1 MLLRTAINSGVHSM
15 SAGQKKTGNPAK
27 QRPPK
32 DDRDHAEKSAGTGD
46 DRESAKF
53 EKVDRPG
60 FDLGGSSG
68 DTEAGKGLGLGSDA
82 KENRK
87 GWRLPR

>member
-1 MLLRTAINSGVHSM
+1 M
-15 SAGQKKTGNPAK
+15 SPGKKITGNPAN
-27 QRPPK
+27 QCPPR
-32 DDRDHAEKSAGTGD
+32 DDSDHDEKKAGTRD
-46 DRESAKF
+46 DRESADS

-68 DTEAGKGLGLGSDA
+68 DTDAGKGLGVGSDA
-82 KENRK
+82 KENRE

>member
-1 MLLRTAINSGVHSM
+1 M
-15 SAGQKKTGNPAK
+15 SAGQKQTGNPAK
-27 QRPPK
+27 KRPPS
-32 DDRDHAEKSAGTGD
+32 DDSDHEEKRMVPGA
-46 DRESAKF
+46 DREPADS
-53 EKVDRPG
+53 EKVDRLG

-68 DTEAGKGLGLGSDA
+68 DTDAGKGLGLGNDA

>member
-1 MLLRTAINSGVHSM
+1 M
-15 SAGQKKTGNPAK
+15 SAGQKKTGNPPN
-27 QRPPK
+27 QRPPR
-32 DDRDHAEKSAGTGD
+32 DDSDHPEKKAGTGD
-46 DRESAKF
+46 DRQSADS

-68 DTEAGKGLGLGSDA
+68 DTDAGKGLGIGSDA

>member
-1 MLLRTAINSGVHSM
+1 M
-15 SAGQKKTGNPAK
+15 SAGQKKTGDPAN

-32 DDRDHAEKSAGTGD
+32 DDRDHKEKRAGTGAD
-46 DRESAKF
+46 LETADPA
-53 EKVDRPG
+53 KVDRPG